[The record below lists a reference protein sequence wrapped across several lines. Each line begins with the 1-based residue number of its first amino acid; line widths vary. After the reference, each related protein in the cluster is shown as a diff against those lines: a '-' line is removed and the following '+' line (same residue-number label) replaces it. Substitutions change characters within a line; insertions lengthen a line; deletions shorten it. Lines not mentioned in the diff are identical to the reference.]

1 MTQNRIQALAEMAE
15 AIERDIR
22 EIREKLRR
30 PLEAE
35 FARGQLTGPQR
46 GVMQAVFHSNGMSL
60 KELCGRVSLAHS
72 TVSGI
77 VDRLVARGMLER
89 RVNETDRRFS
99 IIVVTKAVRD
109 FMEKK
114 APDLIVQP
122 LVRVLISATPSERR
136 MILKGLETLRHV
148 IGIDAVHSARA
159 AASPRSRR
167 DNRRGRGRM
176 SGA

>member
-46 GVMQAVFHSNGMSL
+46 GVMQVVFHSNGMSL
-60 KELCGRVSLAHS
+60 KELCNRVSLTHS

-77 VDRLVARGMLER
+77 VDRLVARGMLEWGGEERERSHR
-89 RVNETDRRFS
+89 R
-99 IIVVTKAVRD
+99 IVVS
-109 FMEKK
+109 
-114 APDLIVQP
+114 P
-122 LVRVLISATPSERR
+122 RVL
-136 MILKGLETLRHV
+136 G
-148 IGIDAVHSARA
+148 
-159 AASPRSRR
+159 
-167 DNRRGRGRM
+167 
-176 SGA
+176 

>member
-46 GVMQAVFHSNGMSL
+46 GVMQVVFHSNGMSL
-60 KELCGRVSLAHS
+60 KELCNRVSLTHS

-89 RVNETDRRFS
+89 RGDENHS
-99 IIVVTKAVRD
+99 
-109 FMEKK
+109 
-114 APDLIVQP
+114 
-122 LVRVLISATPSERR
+122 RVWTHLGGTA
-136 MILKGLETLRHV
+136 
-148 IGIDAVHSARA
+148 
-159 AASPRSRR
+159 
-167 DNRRGRGRM
+167 
-176 SGA
+176 